1 MCMPCDVRQRASAR
15 ALILVCNLQGIR
27 WMGAKIALKINV
39 EINTANEWWHVWVI
53 LFDIMSR
60 GASNR
65 KHNRKTTHFLRVLG
79 YLRAGILFFFVWFV
93 AATYGSRVSRACRTR
108 SFRLKLKIFSVL
120 HMKKS
125 KKLLRSS
132 RLLWRRRYCFIGS
145 FLYWIL
151 FQFFQFVN
159 RRLFISVSDNMA
171 CCLVFVQS
179 PWFAAATVNRSQV
192 KILRIQA
199 IIFTAEQTVCGVWRT
214 TH

>member
-79 YLRAGILFFFVWFV
+79 YLRAGFFFFFSFGLLLLLMARVFRMPVEHVRFVWNWRYSRFCIWKRVKNCCV
-93 AATYGSRVSRACRTR
+93 AV
-108 SFRLKLKIFSVL
+108 
-120 HMKKS
+120 
-125 KKLLRSS
+125 
-132 RLLWRRRYCFIGS
+132 
-145 FLYWIL
+145 
-151 FQFFQFVN
+151 
-159 RRLFISVSDNMA
+159 D
-171 CCLVFVQS
+171 CCD
-179 PWFAAATVNRSQV
+179 AAATVLLAHFSIEYYFSSFNS
-192 KILRIQA
+192 
-199 IIFTAEQTVCGVWRT
+199 
-214 TH
+214 